1 MTRRLLLTASIIAIA
16 ATPLMAAEKMRHVPA
31 APVWSGAQPLL
42 TQQCGKKRYCKQMRS
57 CREACYYFLKCG
69 LSKLDRDKDGIPCE
83 NVCSR
88 PCKRR
93 G

>member
-1 MTRRLLLTASIIAIA
+1 MRRLLLSAAIVAIVA
-16 ATPLMAAEKMRHVPA
+16 APLAAAEKKA
-31 APVWSGAQPLL
+31 FSSAPPGWSTSRPLL
-42 TQQCGKKRYCKQMRS
+42 TQQCGKKRYCKQMRN

-83 NVCSR
+83 NVCSQ